1 MSLIYLQQSV
11 LQNEREEIFEMLP
24 RFDVLLLYC
33 TNEAQLDLFGGQH
46 KHHRLLGV
54 GVDALDG
61 EEALQPGVFTGWERA
76 IEELAV
82 DLEFASLFVK

>member
-1 MSLIYLQQSV
+1 
-11 LQNEREEIFEMLP
+11 MLP
-24 RFDVLLLYC
+24 RFDVLLLYRAD
-33 TNEAQLDLFGGQH
+33 EAQFDLFGGQH

-54 GVDALDG
+54 RVDALDG

-82 DLEFASLFVK
+82 DLEFASFSVE